1 MRVLITGGGTGG
13 HLYPALAVA
22 GLLRERDPDGEIL
35 FVGTVDGL
43 EATAVPARGFA
54 FRPVAAPRWPRRLS
68 LQAMTFAPSLL
79 RGYRQSLAVIREWRP
94 QAVFATGGYVSVPLA
109 LAAARLSV
117 PLFIHE
123 QNAVPGMAN
132 RLLSRWASAV
142 FLTFPSRDGKLYRRA
157 RVIHSGLPVRQE
169 ILGVDRA
176 DGLSY
181 FGLDPGLPTVLVTG
195 GSRGAQRI
203 NEVMLDIY
211 GALAGAKR
219 RKPEDRRPE
228 RHTDHQAPGHR
239 PLQFVHLT
247 GRAGYDRFCKQVA
260 DKGINEGE
268 VGKIVIRP
276 YLEEMEYGLA
286 AADLMISRAGAATIA
301 ELTALGIPAILIP
314 YPYAAGD
321 HQLHNALFLADKQAA
336 VVIPEPVLTPE
347 ALLEQLRRLLGDDNR
362 RRAMSR
368 AARSLG
374 RPQAGEIITQAILRA
389 GR

>member
-1 MRVLITGGGTGG
+1 MRLLITGGGTGG

-35 FVGTVDGL
+35 FVGTGDGL
-43 EATAVPARGFA
+43 EAAAVPARGFA

-68 LQAMTFAPSLL
+68 LQALAFAPSLL

-123 QNAVPGMAN
+123 QNAVPGLAN

-142 FLTFPSRDGKLYRRA
+142 FLTFPSRDGKPCRGA
-157 RVIHSGLPVRQE
+157 RVIHSGLPIRRE
-169 ILGVDRA
+169 ILGVARA
-176 DGLSY
+176 GGLAY

-195 GSRGAQRI
+195 GSRGARRL
-203 NEVMLDIY
+203 NEVMLDVY
-211 GALAGAKR
+211 GALAG
-219 RKPEDRRPE
+219 EE
-228 RHTDHQAPGHR
+228 HR

-247 GRAGYDRFCKQVA
+247 GRAGYDLFCKQMA
-260 DKGINEGE
+260 DKGINADK

-321 HQLHNALFLADKQAA
+321 HQRRNALFLVDKQAA
-336 VVIPEPVLTPE
+336 VMITEPALAPDV
-347 ALLEQLRRLLGDDNR
+347 LLEQVRRLLGDDAR
-362 RRAMSR
+362 LRAMSR
-368 AARSLG
+368 AARSFG
-374 RPQAGEIITQAILRA
+374 RPQAGEIITRAILKAGKA